1 MLGRLLQAVEYY
13 ILIVTLTVSIFHR
26 SEGGAA
32 MVRLRPN
39 RSSSFRGIGTFTR
52 STFLASRSPLGEQ
65 IGRAHV

>member
-32 MVRLRPN
+32 MVDADCGGE
-39 RSSSFRGIGTFTR
+39 RGDEC
-52 STFLASRSPLGEQ
+52 L
-65 IGRAHV
+65 